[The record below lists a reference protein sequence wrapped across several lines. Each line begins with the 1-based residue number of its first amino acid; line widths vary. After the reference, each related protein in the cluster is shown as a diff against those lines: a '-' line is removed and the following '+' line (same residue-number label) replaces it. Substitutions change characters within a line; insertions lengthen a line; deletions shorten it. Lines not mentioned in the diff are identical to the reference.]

1 MTFSLGRSTTPV
13 SSPDRR
19 GPYNKTRFFPLFA
32 LVIILAPKT
41 SSAAPQTSISSSLH
55 FTGSASGER
64 FGATIDCSAPST
76 ATQNSSLMA
85 VGAPNAVSPSLGQQA
100 GRVYIIDP
108 SAAQGSRALQ
118 TIDSPSPQTGAEFG
132 KALAF
137 VNDFNNDSVPDLVIA
152 QPHGTTGTL
161 FLFHSQINQGS
172 STISYA
178 PCGELSGDTYFAE
191 VLTPLRSPSP
201 GTPTILIGSPR
212 ASIPNTLGVSIQSS
226 GTSCS
231 TTQHPEFSFSGA
243 TSSLLGSG
251 VSFIANTNGSFDGRP
266 EMLVGISHQGGASN
280 LSGSVQMAY
289 SDPPLIPMQLDPMA
303 TPTVMAT
310 STPPTSAGLI
320 QLATGGETDLLG
332 SSLAGSESSSVFAAG
347 APGALGGRGRVSL
360 FNSAGSP
367 LCAFSEGLESSSVG
381 FGRTIVAL
389 GDSFGSLTGQSDT
402 TLASYRSEDSTGGSV
417 ALFGMNST
425 NSSCSQS
432 LVQVNNCV
440 AQPTQEQGAALAG
453 GAHCVLTHNGAPT
466 VFLAV
471 GAPGFDREAGRVDI
485 YTELNAPVSP
495 PQPCTAITAP
505 GAAPDSSPSVLPAQ
519 ATPITQP
526 TAPNVPDPTPSNPSS
541 PEPPSPDPSSGGA
554 NPGSPPPSTEGIE
567 IFPGFTDLP
576 EPKISTSSRGNV
588 VANLPT
594 VTPTLVGR
602 GYSKALSQLL
612 KAGFSKAQATKALKR
627 VTTTYII
634 TFQPLR
640 ETSALTKQKKSSPA
654 ASKASTKIRLR
665 SRKNRISARLSPSTS
680 YSVSYRVEF
689 SITKPKRV
697 TLGST
702 KESAPTRFRTMP

>member
-1 MTFSLGRSTTPV
+1 MIFSLGRSTTPA

-32 LVIILAPKT
+32 LVISLAPKT

-55 FTGSASGER
+55 FTGTASGER
-64 FGATIDCSAPST
+64 FGTTIDCSAPST
-76 ATQNSSLMA
+76 ATQNSSLIA
-85 VGAPNAVSPSLGQQA
+85 VGAPNAVSPALGQQG

-108 SAAQGSRALQ
+108 SAAQGSRTIQ

-172 STISYA
+172 STITYA
-178 PCGELSGDTYFAE
+178 PCGELSGDAYFAE

-201 GTPTILIGSPR
+201 GSPTILIGSPR
-212 ASIPNTLGVSIQSS
+212 SSTPNTLGVSIQSS

-251 VSFIANTNGSFDGRP
+251 VSFIANTNGSFDERP
-266 EMLVGISHQGGASN
+266 EMLVGIAHQGGASN

-289 SDPPLIPMQLDPMA
+289 SDPPLIPMQLHPMA

-310 STPPTSAGLI
+310 STPPTVVGLI
-320 QLATGGETDLLG
+320 ELVAGGETDLLG
-332 SSLAGSESSSVFAAG
+332 SSVVGSESSSVFAAG

-360 FNSAGSP
+360 FTSAGSA
-367 LCAFSEGLESSSVG
+367 LCAFSEKLESSSVG

-389 GDSFGSLTGQSDT
+389 GNSFGSLTGDSDT

-417 ALFGMNST
+417 AIFGMNST
-425 NSSCSQS
+425 NASCSQS

-440 AQPTQEQGAALAG
+440 AQPNQEQGAALAG
-453 GAHCVLTHNGAPT
+453 GAHCVITHNGAPT
-466 VFLAV
+466 LFLAV

-485 YTELNAPVSP
+485 YTELNVPAQQLRACAAIAAPETAPSVSP
-495 PQPCTAITAP
+495 I
-505 GAAPDSSPSVLPAQ
+505 Q

-526 TAPNVPDPTPSNPSS
+526 TVPNSPNPPSS
-541 PEPPSPDPSSGGA
+541 DPGSGGP
-554 NPGSPPPSTEGIE
+554 NTGSPPPSTGVIE

-576 EPKISTSSRGNV
+576 EPKISTPSRGNV
-588 VANLPT
+588 VATLPI

-602 GYSKALSQLL
+602 AYSKALSQLL
-612 KAGFSKAQATKALKR
+612 KAGLSKAQATKALKKI
-627 VTTTYII
+627 TATYII
-634 TFQPLR
+634 TFQPIQQM
-640 ETSALTKQKKSSPA
+640 SALPRTKKSFA
-654 ASKASTKIRLR
+654 ATGKAPTKIRLR

-702 KESAPTRFRTMP
+702 KESAPTRFRAMP